1 MLPLIKPS
9 QYPAIPPLL
18 LLACAATAAESPPA
32 PAVGMGSIL
41 QMLAGLVIVLAL
53 VLFMGWLL
61 KRFSGHAFSQ
71 NSAIRIIAGTAVGQR
86 ERVVVVEVAD
96 QWLILGVAPGSVH
109 ALHTMPRAEL
119 PADRPATTT
128 TAFPLWLRRALDKKN
143 AG

>member
-1 MLPLIKPS
+1 MLPPIKPLR
-9 QYPAIPPLL
+9 YPAILSLL
-18 LLACAATAAESPPA
+18 LLPCPAAAAESPLA
-32 PAVGMGSIL
+32 PAVGMGSVL

-53 VLFMGWLL
+53 VLLMGWLL
-61 KRFSGHAFSQ
+61 KRFSGHAFSP

-119 PADRPATTT
+119 PADSPATTA
-128 TAFPLWLRRALDKKN
+128 TAFPLWLRRALEKKS